1 MEMNNTNT
9 AFVNP
14 AGDGGNKEND
24 PHLPA
29 VPPRPS
35 RRNRPQQ
42 PVASAGYRL
51 GPRIKL
57 TKEDLDFAIYEDGTA
72 QDIPEPRR
80 EYYGSNLPALP
91 DITNGQMYNYALT
104 HVLKRDYNELMYVA
118 LRTGD
123 KVAMDVLI
131 ANEISYDS
139 VPMLERVTGL
149 YQWVAGCN
157 PLDVWLWVQDK
168 GYHRCWNN
176 DQRRGFTRFLRW
188 MVPLVREAGDSEGN
202 AVMMAMDEVNT
213 QIIMERFEELGLPNL
228 TIEKA
233 NLSVFFTPCGEDRH
247 IIYRCDFTV
256 EEQRLIDLLWSEH
269 WGLG

>member
-1 MEMNNTNT
+1 MNNTNT

-139 VPMLERVTGL
+139 
-149 YQWVAGCN
+149 
-157 PLDVWLWVQDK
+157 
-168 GYHRCWNN
+168 
-176 DQRRGFTRFLRW
+176 RRGFTRFLRW

-247 IIYRCDFTV
+247 VIYRCDFTV